1 MKLDM
6 EGIMASAGSACTA
19 GAMSAS
25 HVLTAIGLS
34 EEEANSIY
42 KRQPVLHSSRTEDH
56 RRHNRTDE
64 RIGRK
69 RWIWKRRGRRL

>member
-42 KRQPVLHSSRTEDH
+42 KRQPVLHSSR
-56 RRHNRTDE
+56 RP
-64 RIGRK
+64 
-69 RWIWKRRGRRL
+69 